1 MSFTVDTPQHHTRK
15 PWTHHFAK
23 LLVVGSGGVV
33 QPHCLPEHAGHII
46 LLALWSARTLL
57 ISRTFL
63 CRVKQ
68 LYASAFYLCQA
79 LT

>member
-1 MSFTVDTPQHHTRK
+1 MSFTVDLPQHHTRK

-23 LLVVGSGGVV
+23 LLIVGSGGVV
-33 QPHCLPEHAGHII
+33 QPHYLPEHASHII
-46 LLALWSARTLL
+46 LLALLSAIILL
-57 ISRTFL
+57 TSQSFL